1 MTHLSI
7 DIETYSSVSIYDS
20 GAYKYARSN
29 DFEIMLFAYSI
40 DFDEVTVIDL
50 AQGQVVPDSIVAAL
64 QDPDVIKHAYNA
76 AFEWF
81 CLNQAGYKTPID
93 QWRCTMFHAMY
104 LGYPAGLATTGRAL
118 GLPEDAQKDRQGKAL
133 IRYFCMPCKPTKAN
147 GGRTRNLPHHDP
159 AKWELFIEYNR
170 QDVVAE
176 SAIYDALKSF
186 AVPDREQRLWEL
198 DCLTNA
204 LGVRVDIQLVNGV
217 RGITRHH
224 MDALMAEAMRI
235 THLANPNSTAQLTA
249 WLREQ
254 GADVTDIQKDTVT
267 ALLESDKIN
276 DNVRR
281 MLEIRQELGKSS
293 VKKYDTM
300 VDVADDRERMSGLM
314 QVYGAGR
321 TGRYCLTGDH
331 EVLTDKGWKRL
342 DEWEGGVIA
351 CWHPNGEQASFQK
364 AKSLRFPYEGKMIHY
379 DSKRIDQISTP
390 DHKMCFRRGFGKPR
404 DVDTVENMMRFSR
417 PVIPFFGYIQSSPSK
432 AHINLRVLV
441 MVQADGHFTPEGD
454 VKFSFVKKRKI
465 DRCKYLLRQA
475 KIPYA
480 ENVYTVCEKP
490 RHQIKINFRDTPLW
504 LRMFK
509 NKTFGTWLFDESAD
523 VFFDELVHWDG
534 YQSAKNSIQYS
545 TINKQNADLVQAF
558 AHLTGRAAQ
567 LKVKRRDDK
576 HPNWSDAYVVDI
588 WLTPSNN
595 HEIKNKPV
603 EIDFQGTVYCAET
616 TSGFF
621 FVRRN
626 GKVWITGNSGR
637 LVQPQNMPR
646 NYLKTLDLAR
656 GWAID
661 GNAKM
666 LQLIYG
672 DVMDTLSQLSRTAFI
687 PSEGRKFVIADFSA
701 IEARV
706 IAWLAR
712 EQWVMDVF
720 ATHGKIY
727 EATASQMFGV
737 PLELI
742 TKGRPEYALRQK
754 GKVATLALGYQG
766 GTGSLISM
774 GALDMGLSEEELP
787 EIVSKWRAANPHI
800 VQLWYRVEREALAAM
815 RDGKV
820 HEVDRG
826 VTIAL
831 KSDLS
836 KGLNFLTIG
845 LPSGRSLYYVDP
857 FLKTGR
863 FDKVQVN
870 FMTQR
875 DGQWTSD
882 STYGGKLVENIVQAI
897 ARDCLT
903 ETLLRL
909 NSRYPN
915 SPVVM
920 HIHDEVVMDAEMNV
934 TVDEICD
941 LMAEPIPW
949 APGLMLKAAGFES
962 EWYMKD

>member
-40 DFDEVTVIDL
+40 DFGEVTVIDL
-50 AQGQVVPDSIVAAL
+50 AQGQVIPDSVVAAL

-104 LGYPAGLATTGRAL
+104 LGYPAGLAATGRAL
-118 GLPEDAQKDRQGKAL
+118 GLPEDVQKDRQGKAL
-133 IRYFCMPCKPTKAN
+133 IRYFCQPCKPTKAN

-176 SAIYDALKSF
+176 SAIYDTLKSF

-204 LGVRVDIQLVNGV
+204 LGVRVDMQLVNGV

-224 MDALMAEAMRI
+224 MDALMAEAMRL

-276 DNVRR
+276 DKVRR

-314 QVYGAGR
+314 QIYGASR
-321 TGRYCLTGDH
+321 TGRY
-331 EVLTDKGWKRL
+331 
-342 DEWEGGVIA
+342 A
-351 CWHPNGEQASFQK
+351 
-364 AKSLRFPYEGKMIHY
+364 
-379 DSKRIDQISTP
+379 
-390 DHKMCFRRGFGKPR
+390 
-404 DVDTVENMMRFSR
+404 
-417 PVIPFFGYIQSSPSK
+417 
-432 AHINLRVLV
+432 
-441 MVQADGHFTPEGD
+441 
-454 VKFSFVKKRKI
+454 
-465 DRCKYLLRQA
+465 
-475 KIPYA
+475 
-480 ENVYTVCEKP
+480 
-490 RHQIKINFRDTPLW
+490 
-504 LRMFK
+504 
-509 NKTFGTWLFDESAD
+509 
-523 VFFDELVHWDG
+523 
-534 YQSAKNSIQYS
+534 
-545 TINKQNADLVQAF
+545 
-558 AHLTGRAAQ
+558 
-567 LKVKRRDDK
+567 
-576 HPNWSDAYVVDI
+576 
-588 WLTPSNN
+588 
-595 HEIKNKPV
+595 
-603 EIDFQGTVYCAET
+603 
-616 TSGFF
+616 
-621 FVRRN
+621 
-626 GKVWITGNSGR
+626 GR
-637 LVQPQNMPR
+637 LVQPQNLSR

-661 GNAKM
+661 GNAKA

-742 TKGRPEYALRQK
+742 AKGRPEYALRQK

-787 EIVSKWRAANPHI
+787 EIVSKWRTANPHI

-815 RDGKV
+815 RGGKV

-857 FLKTGR
+857 FLKMGR

-870 FMTQR
+870 FMAQR
-875 DGQWTSD
+875 KDQWTSD
-882 STYGGKLVENIVQAI
+882 NTYGGKLVENIVQAI

-920 HIHDEVVMDAEMNV
+920 HIHDEVVMDAEMDV

>member
-40 DFDEVTVIDL
+40 DFGEVTVIDL
-50 AQGQVVPDSIVAAL
+50 AQCQVIPDSIIAAL
-64 QDPDVIKHAYNA
+64 QDPEVIKHAYNA
-76 AFEWF
+76 AFEWY
-81 CLNQAGYKTPID
+81 CLNRAGYKTPIE
-93 QWRCTMFHAMY
+93 QWRCTMFRALY
-104 LGYPAGLATTGRAL
+104 LGYPAGLAATGRAL
-118 GLPEDAQKDRQGKAL
+118 GLPEDVQKDRQGKAL
-133 IRYFCMPCKPTKAN
+133 IRYFCQPCKPTKAN

-176 SAIYDALKSF
+176 SAIYDTLKSF

-204 LGVRVDIQLVNGV
+204 LGVRVDMQLVNGV

-224 MDALMAEAMRI
+224 MDALMAEAMRL

-276 DNVRR
+276 DKVRR

-321 TGRYCLTGDH
+321 TGRY
-331 EVLTDKGWKRL
+331 
-342 DEWEGGVIA
+342 A
-351 CWHPNGEQASFQK
+351 
-364 AKSLRFPYEGKMIHY
+364 
-379 DSKRIDQISTP
+379 
-390 DHKMCFRRGFGKPR
+390 
-404 DVDTVENMMRFSR
+404 
-417 PVIPFFGYIQSSPSK
+417 
-432 AHINLRVLV
+432 
-441 MVQADGHFTPEGD
+441 
-454 VKFSFVKKRKI
+454 
-465 DRCKYLLRQA
+465 
-475 KIPYA
+475 
-480 ENVYTVCEKP
+480 
-490 RHQIKINFRDTPLW
+490 
-504 LRMFK
+504 
-509 NKTFGTWLFDESAD
+509 
-523 VFFDELVHWDG
+523 
-534 YQSAKNSIQYS
+534 
-545 TINKQNADLVQAF
+545 
-558 AHLTGRAAQ
+558 
-567 LKVKRRDDK
+567 
-576 HPNWSDAYVVDI
+576 
-588 WLTPSNN
+588 
-595 HEIKNKPV
+595 
-603 EIDFQGTVYCAET
+603 
-616 TSGFF
+616 
-621 FVRRN
+621 
-626 GKVWITGNSGR
+626 GR

-687 PSEGRKFVIADFSA
+687 PSEGRKFVIADFSS

-712 EQWVMDVF
+712 EQWAMDVF
-720 ATHGKIY
+720 ASTGRIY

-737 PLELI
+737 PAELI
-742 TKGRPEYALRQK
+742 VKGRPEYALRQK
-754 GKVATLALGYQG
+754 GKAATLALGYQG
-766 GTGSLISM
+766 GPPALIAQH
-774 GALDMGLSEEELP
+774 ALDMGLSEEELP

-857 FLKTGR
+857 FLKMGR

-875 DGQWTSD
+875 EGQWTSD

-920 HIHDEVVMDAEMNV
+920 HIHDEVVMDAEMDV

-949 APGLMLKAAGFES
+949 APGLLLKAAGFES
-962 EWYMKD
+962 QWYMKD

>member
-7 DIETYSSVSIYDS
+7 DIETYCSVSIHDS
-20 GAYKYARSN
+20 GAYKYARSK

-40 DFDEVTVIDL
+40 DFGEVTVIDL
-50 AQGQVVPDSIVAAL
+50 AQGQVIPDSVVAAL
-64 QDPDVIKHAYNA
+64 SDPDVIKHAYNA

-104 LGYPAGLATTGRAL
+104 LGYPAGLTATGRAL
-118 GLPEDAQKDRQGKAL
+118 GLPEDVQKDRQGKAL
-133 IRYFCMPCKPTKAN
+133 IRYFCQPCKPTKAN

-176 SAIYDALKSF
+176 SAIYDTLKSF

-204 LGVRVDIQLVNGV
+204 LGVRVDMQLVNGV

-224 MDALMAEAMRI
+224 MDALMAEAMRL

-276 DNVRR
+276 DKVRR

-321 TGRYCLTGDH
+321 TGRY
-331 EVLTDKGWKRL
+331 
-342 DEWEGGVIA
+342 A
-351 CWHPNGEQASFQK
+351 
-364 AKSLRFPYEGKMIHY
+364 
-379 DSKRIDQISTP
+379 
-390 DHKMCFRRGFGKPR
+390 
-404 DVDTVENMMRFSR
+404 
-417 PVIPFFGYIQSSPSK
+417 
-432 AHINLRVLV
+432 
-441 MVQADGHFTPEGD
+441 
-454 VKFSFVKKRKI
+454 
-465 DRCKYLLRQA
+465 
-475 KIPYA
+475 
-480 ENVYTVCEKP
+480 
-490 RHQIKINFRDTPLW
+490 
-504 LRMFK
+504 
-509 NKTFGTWLFDESAD
+509 
-523 VFFDELVHWDG
+523 
-534 YQSAKNSIQYS
+534 
-545 TINKQNADLVQAF
+545 
-558 AHLTGRAAQ
+558 
-567 LKVKRRDDK
+567 
-576 HPNWSDAYVVDI
+576 
-588 WLTPSNN
+588 
-595 HEIKNKPV
+595 
-603 EIDFQGTVYCAET
+603 
-616 TSGFF
+616 
-621 FVRRN
+621 
-626 GKVWITGNSGR
+626 GR

-687 PSEGRKFVIADFSA
+687 PSEGRKFVIADFSS

-712 EQWVMDVF
+712 EQWAMDVF
-720 ATHGKIY
+720 ASTGRIY

-737 PLELI
+737 PAELI
-742 TKGRPEYALRQK
+742 VKGRPEYALRQK
-754 GKVATLALGYQG
+754 GKAATLALGYQG
-766 GTGSLISM
+766 GPPALIAQH
-774 GALDMGLSEEELP
+774 ALDMGLSEEELP

-800 VQLWYRVEREALAAM
+800 VQLWYRVEREVLAAM
-815 RDGKV
+815 RDGKA

-857 FLKTGR
+857 FLKMGR

-875 DGQWTSD
+875 EGQWTSD

-920 HIHDEVVMDAEMNV
+920 HIHDEVVMDAEMDV

-949 APGLMLKAAGFES
+949 APGLLLKAAGFES

>member
-1 MTHLSI
+1 
-7 DIETYSSVSIYDS
+7 
-20 GAYKYARSN
+20 
-29 DFEIMLFAYSI
+29 MLFAYSI
-40 DFDEVTVIDL
+40 DFGEVTVIDL
-50 AQGQVVPDSIVAAL
+50 AQGQVIPDSVIAAL
-64 QDPDVIKHAYNA
+64 SDPDVIKHAYNA

-104 LGYPAGLATTGRAL
+104 LGYPAGLAATGRAL
-118 GLPEDAQKDRQGKAL
+118 GLPEDVQKDRQGKAL
-133 IRYFCMPCKPTKAN
+133 IRYFCQPCKPTKAN

-159 AKWELFIEYNR
+159 AKWKLFIEYNR

-176 SAIYDALKSF
+176 SAIYDTLKSF

-204 LGVRVDIQLVNGV
+204 LGVRVDMQLVNGV

-249 WLREQ
+249 WLRGQ
-254 GADVTDIQKDTVT
+254 GVDAQDVTKDTVS

-276 DNVRR
+276 DKVRR
-281 MLEIRQELGKSS
+281 MLEIRQELGKAS
-293 VKKYDTM
+293 VKKYDAM
-300 VDVADDRERMSGLM
+300 AACADDRERASGLI
-314 QVYGAGR
+314 QIYGANR
-321 TGRYCLTGDH
+321 TGRY
-331 EVLTDKGWKRL
+331 
-342 DEWEGGVIA
+342 A
-351 CWHPNGEQASFQK
+351 
-364 AKSLRFPYEGKMIHY
+364 
-379 DSKRIDQISTP
+379 
-390 DHKMCFRRGFGKPR
+390 
-404 DVDTVENMMRFSR
+404 
-417 PVIPFFGYIQSSPSK
+417 
-432 AHINLRVLV
+432 
-441 MVQADGHFTPEGD
+441 
-454 VKFSFVKKRKI
+454 
-465 DRCKYLLRQA
+465 
-475 KIPYA
+475 
-480 ENVYTVCEKP
+480 
-490 RHQIKINFRDTPLW
+490 
-504 LRMFK
+504 
-509 NKTFGTWLFDESAD
+509 
-523 VFFDELVHWDG
+523 
-534 YQSAKNSIQYS
+534 
-545 TINKQNADLVQAF
+545 
-558 AHLTGRAAQ
+558 
-567 LKVKRRDDK
+567 
-576 HPNWSDAYVVDI
+576 
-588 WLTPSNN
+588 
-595 HEIKNKPV
+595 
-603 EIDFQGTVYCAET
+603 
-616 TSGFF
+616 
-621 FVRRN
+621 
-626 GKVWITGNSGR
+626 GR
-637 LVQPQNMPR
+637 LIQVQNLAR

-656 GWAID
+656 GWARE
-661 GNAKM
+661 GNAAAIKM
-666 LQLIYG
+666 IYG
-672 DVMDTLSQLSRTAFI
+672 NVMDTLSQLTRTAFI
-687 PSEGRKFVIADFSA
+687 PSEGHKFVVADFSA

-857 FLKTGR
+857 FLKMGR

-882 STYGGKLVENIVQAI
+882 GTYGGKLVENIVQAI

-920 HIHDEVVMDAEMNV
+920 HIHDEVVMDAEMDV

>member
-20 GAYKYARSN
+20 GAYKYARSK

-40 DFDEVTVIDL
+40 DFGEVTVIDL
-50 AQGQVVPDSIVAAL
+50 AQGQVIPDSVVAAL
-64 QDPDVIKHAYNA
+64 SDPDVIKHAYNA

-104 LGYPAGLATTGRAL
+104 LGYPAGLAATGRAL
-118 GLPEDAQKDRQGKAL
+118 GLPEDVQKDRQGKAL
-133 IRYFCMPCKPTKAN
+133 IRYFCQPCKPTKAN

-159 AKWELFIEYNR
+159 DKWSLFIEYNR

-176 SAIYDALKSF
+176 SAIYETIKSF
-186 AVPDREQRLWEL
+186 PVPDREQRLWEL

-204 LGVRVDIQLVNGV
+204 LGVRVDMQLVNGV

-276 DNVRR
+276 DKVRR

-321 TGRYCLTGDH
+321 TGRY
-331 EVLTDKGWKRL
+331 
-342 DEWEGGVIA
+342 A
-351 CWHPNGEQASFQK
+351 
-364 AKSLRFPYEGKMIHY
+364 
-379 DSKRIDQISTP
+379 
-390 DHKMCFRRGFGKPR
+390 
-404 DVDTVENMMRFSR
+404 
-417 PVIPFFGYIQSSPSK
+417 
-432 AHINLRVLV
+432 
-441 MVQADGHFTPEGD
+441 
-454 VKFSFVKKRKI
+454 
-465 DRCKYLLRQA
+465 
-475 KIPYA
+475 
-480 ENVYTVCEKP
+480 
-490 RHQIKINFRDTPLW
+490 
-504 LRMFK
+504 
-509 NKTFGTWLFDESAD
+509 
-523 VFFDELVHWDG
+523 
-534 YQSAKNSIQYS
+534 
-545 TINKQNADLVQAF
+545 
-558 AHLTGRAAQ
+558 
-567 LKVKRRDDK
+567 
-576 HPNWSDAYVVDI
+576 
-588 WLTPSNN
+588 
-595 HEIKNKPV
+595 
-603 EIDFQGTVYCAET
+603 
-616 TSGFF
+616 
-621 FVRRN
+621 
-626 GKVWITGNSGR
+626 GR

-661 GNAKM
+661 GNAKA

-701 IEARV
+701 IETRV

-857 FLKTGR
+857 FLKMGR

-882 STYGGKLVENIVQAI
+882 GTYGGKLVENIVQAI

-920 HIHDEVVMDAEMNV
+920 HIHDEVVMDAEMDV

-949 APGLMLKAAGFES
+949 APGLLLKAAGFES

>member
-40 DFDEVTVIDL
+40 DFGEVTVIDL
-50 AQGQVVPDSIVAAL
+50 AQGQVIPDSVVAAL
-64 QDPDVIKHAYNA
+64 SDPDVIKHAYNA

-104 LGYPAGLATTGRAL
+104 LGYPAGLAATGRAL

-176 SAIYDALKSF
+176 SAIYDTLKSF

-204 LGVRVDIQLVNGV
+204 LGVRVDMQLVNGV

-276 DNVRR
+276 DKVRR

-300 VDVADDRERMSGLM
+300 VDVADDRDRMSGLM

-321 TGRYCLTGDH
+321 TGRY
-331 EVLTDKGWKRL
+331 
-342 DEWEGGVIA
+342 A
-351 CWHPNGEQASFQK
+351 
-364 AKSLRFPYEGKMIHY
+364 
-379 DSKRIDQISTP
+379 
-390 DHKMCFRRGFGKPR
+390 
-404 DVDTVENMMRFSR
+404 
-417 PVIPFFGYIQSSPSK
+417 
-432 AHINLRVLV
+432 
-441 MVQADGHFTPEGD
+441 
-454 VKFSFVKKRKI
+454 
-465 DRCKYLLRQA
+465 
-475 KIPYA
+475 
-480 ENVYTVCEKP
+480 
-490 RHQIKINFRDTPLW
+490 
-504 LRMFK
+504 
-509 NKTFGTWLFDESAD
+509 
-523 VFFDELVHWDG
+523 
-534 YQSAKNSIQYS
+534 
-545 TINKQNADLVQAF
+545 
-558 AHLTGRAAQ
+558 
-567 LKVKRRDDK
+567 
-576 HPNWSDAYVVDI
+576 
-588 WLTPSNN
+588 
-595 HEIKNKPV
+595 
-603 EIDFQGTVYCAET
+603 
-616 TSGFF
+616 
-621 FVRRN
+621 
-626 GKVWITGNSGR
+626 GR

-857 FLKTGR
+857 FLKMGR

-875 DGQWTSD
+875 EGQWTSD

-920 HIHDEVVMDAEMNV
+920 HIHDEVVMDAEMDV

-949 APGLMLKAAGFES
+949 APGLVLKAAGFES
-962 EWYMKD
+962 GWYMKD

>member
-7 DIETYSSVSIYDS
+7 DIETYCSVSIHDS
-20 GAYKYARSN
+20 GAYKYARSK

-40 DFDEVTVIDL
+40 DFGEVTVIDL
-50 AQGQVVPDSIVAAL
+50 AQGQVIPDSIVAAL
-64 QDPDVIKHAYNA
+64 SDPDVIKHAYNA

-104 LGYPAGLATTGRAL
+104 LGYPAGLAATGRAL

-133 IRYFCMPCKPTKAN
+133 IRYFCQPCKPTKAN

-176 SAIYDALKSF
+176 SAIYDTLKSF

-204 LGVRVDIQLVNGV
+204 LGVRVDMQLVNGV

-276 DNVRR
+276 DKVRR

-321 TGRYCLTGDH
+321 TGRY
-331 EVLTDKGWKRL
+331 
-342 DEWEGGVIA
+342 A
-351 CWHPNGEQASFQK
+351 
-364 AKSLRFPYEGKMIHY
+364 
-379 DSKRIDQISTP
+379 
-390 DHKMCFRRGFGKPR
+390 
-404 DVDTVENMMRFSR
+404 
-417 PVIPFFGYIQSSPSK
+417 
-432 AHINLRVLV
+432 
-441 MVQADGHFTPEGD
+441 
-454 VKFSFVKKRKI
+454 
-465 DRCKYLLRQA
+465 
-475 KIPYA
+475 
-480 ENVYTVCEKP
+480 
-490 RHQIKINFRDTPLW
+490 
-504 LRMFK
+504 
-509 NKTFGTWLFDESAD
+509 
-523 VFFDELVHWDG
+523 
-534 YQSAKNSIQYS
+534 
-545 TINKQNADLVQAF
+545 
-558 AHLTGRAAQ
+558 
-567 LKVKRRDDK
+567 
-576 HPNWSDAYVVDI
+576 
-588 WLTPSNN
+588 
-595 HEIKNKPV
+595 
-603 EIDFQGTVYCAET
+603 
-616 TSGFF
+616 
-621 FVRRN
+621 
-626 GKVWITGNSGR
+626 GR

-661 GNAKM
+661 GNAKA

-742 TKGRPEYALRQK
+742 AKGRPEYALRQK

-774 GALDMGLSEEELP
+774 GALDMGLPEEELP

-820 HEVDRG
+820 HEIDRG

-857 FLKTGR
+857 FLKMGR

-875 DGQWTSD
+875 EGQWTSD

-909 NSRYPN
+909 NNRYPD

-920 HIHDEVVMDAEMNV
+920 HIHDEVVMDAEMDV

-949 APGLMLKAAGFES
+949 APGLLLKAAGFES

>member
-20 GAYKYARSN
+20 GAYKYARSK

-40 DFDEVTVIDL
+40 DFGEVTVIDL
-50 AQGQVVPDSIVAAL
+50 AQGQVIPDSIIAAL
-64 QDPDVIKHAYNA
+64 SDPDVIKHAYNA

-104 LGYPAGLATTGRAL
+104 LGYPAGLAATGRAL
-118 GLPEDAQKDRQGKAL
+118 GLPEDVQKDRQGKAL
-133 IRYFCMPCKPTKAN
+133 IRYFCQPCKPTKAN
-147 GGRTRNLPHHDP
+147 GGRARNLPHHDP

-204 LGVRVDIQLVNGV
+204 LGVRVDMQLVNGV

-276 DNVRR
+276 DKVRR

-293 VKKYDTM
+293 VKKYDAM
-300 VDVADDRERMSGLM
+300 AACADDRERASGLI
-314 QVYGAGR
+314 QIYGANR
-321 TGRYCLTGDH
+321 TGRY
-331 EVLTDKGWKRL
+331 
-342 DEWEGGVIA
+342 A
-351 CWHPNGEQASFQK
+351 
-364 AKSLRFPYEGKMIHY
+364 
-379 DSKRIDQISTP
+379 
-390 DHKMCFRRGFGKPR
+390 
-404 DVDTVENMMRFSR
+404 
-417 PVIPFFGYIQSSPSK
+417 
-432 AHINLRVLV
+432 
-441 MVQADGHFTPEGD
+441 
-454 VKFSFVKKRKI
+454 
-465 DRCKYLLRQA
+465 
-475 KIPYA
+475 
-480 ENVYTVCEKP
+480 
-490 RHQIKINFRDTPLW
+490 
-504 LRMFK
+504 
-509 NKTFGTWLFDESAD
+509 
-523 VFFDELVHWDG
+523 
-534 YQSAKNSIQYS
+534 
-545 TINKQNADLVQAF
+545 
-558 AHLTGRAAQ
+558 
-567 LKVKRRDDK
+567 
-576 HPNWSDAYVVDI
+576 
-588 WLTPSNN
+588 
-595 HEIKNKPV
+595 
-603 EIDFQGTVYCAET
+603 
-616 TSGFF
+616 
-621 FVRRN
+621 
-626 GKVWITGNSGR
+626 GR
-637 LVQPQNMPR
+637 LIQVQNLAR

-656 GWAID
+656 GWARE
-661 GNAKM
+661 GNAAAIKM
-666 LQLIYG
+666 IYG

-742 TKGRPEYALRQK
+742 AKGRPEYALRQK

-857 FLKTGR
+857 FLKMGR

-875 DGQWTSD
+875 EGQWTSD

-909 NSRYPN
+909 NARYPN

-920 HIHDEVVMDAEMNV
+920 HIHDEVVMDAEMDV

-949 APGLMLKAAGFES
+949 APGLLLNAAGFES

>member
-40 DFDEVTVIDL
+40 DFGEVTVIDL
-50 AQGQVVPDSIVAAL
+50 AQGQVIPDSIVAAL
-64 QDPDVIKHAYNA
+64 QDPEVIKHAYNA
-76 AFEWF
+76 AFEWY

-104 LGYPAGLATTGRAL
+104 LGYPAGLAATGRAL
-118 GLPEDAQKDRQGKAL
+118 GLPEDVQKDRQGKAL
-133 IRYFCMPCKPTKAN
+133 IRYFCQPCKPTKAN

-176 SAIYDALKSF
+176 SAIYDTLKSF

-204 LGVRVDIQLVNGV
+204 LGVRVDMQLVNGV

-276 DNVRR
+276 DKVRR

-321 TGRYCLTGDH
+321 TGRY
-331 EVLTDKGWKRL
+331 
-342 DEWEGGVIA
+342 A
-351 CWHPNGEQASFQK
+351 
-364 AKSLRFPYEGKMIHY
+364 
-379 DSKRIDQISTP
+379 
-390 DHKMCFRRGFGKPR
+390 
-404 DVDTVENMMRFSR
+404 
-417 PVIPFFGYIQSSPSK
+417 
-432 AHINLRVLV
+432 
-441 MVQADGHFTPEGD
+441 
-454 VKFSFVKKRKI
+454 
-465 DRCKYLLRQA
+465 
-475 KIPYA
+475 
-480 ENVYTVCEKP
+480 
-490 RHQIKINFRDTPLW
+490 
-504 LRMFK
+504 
-509 NKTFGTWLFDESAD
+509 
-523 VFFDELVHWDG
+523 
-534 YQSAKNSIQYS
+534 
-545 TINKQNADLVQAF
+545 
-558 AHLTGRAAQ
+558 
-567 LKVKRRDDK
+567 
-576 HPNWSDAYVVDI
+576 
-588 WLTPSNN
+588 
-595 HEIKNKPV
+595 
-603 EIDFQGTVYCAET
+603 
-616 TSGFF
+616 
-621 FVRRN
+621 
-626 GKVWITGNSGR
+626 GR

-661 GNAKM
+661 GNAKA

-857 FLKTGR
+857 FLKMGR

-875 DGQWTSD
+875 EGQWTSD

-909 NSRYPN
+909 NSRYSN

-920 HIHDEVVMDAEMNV
+920 HIHDEVVMDAEMDV

>member
-20 GAYKYARSN
+20 GAYKYARSK

-40 DFDEVTVIDL
+40 DFGEVTVIDL
-50 AQGQVVPDSIVAAL
+50 AQGQVIPDSIIAAL
-64 QDPDVIKHAYNA
+64 SDPDVIKHAYNA

-104 LGYPAGLATTGRAL
+104 LGYPAGLAATGRAL
-118 GLPEDAQKDRQGKAL
+118 GLPEDVQKDRQGKAL
-133 IRYFCMPCKPTKAN
+133 IRYFCQPCKPTKAN
-147 GGRTRNLPHHDP
+147 GGRARNLPHHDP

-204 LGVRVDIQLVNGV
+204 LGVRVDMQLVNGV

-276 DNVRR
+276 DKVRR

-293 VKKYDTM
+293 VKKYDAM
-300 VDVADDRERMSGLM
+300 AACADDRERASGLI
-314 QVYGAGR
+314 QIYGANR
-321 TGRYCLTGDH
+321 TGRY
-331 EVLTDKGWKRL
+331 
-342 DEWEGGVIA
+342 A
-351 CWHPNGEQASFQK
+351 
-364 AKSLRFPYEGKMIHY
+364 
-379 DSKRIDQISTP
+379 
-390 DHKMCFRRGFGKPR
+390 
-404 DVDTVENMMRFSR
+404 
-417 PVIPFFGYIQSSPSK
+417 
-432 AHINLRVLV
+432 
-441 MVQADGHFTPEGD
+441 
-454 VKFSFVKKRKI
+454 
-465 DRCKYLLRQA
+465 
-475 KIPYA
+475 
-480 ENVYTVCEKP
+480 
-490 RHQIKINFRDTPLW
+490 
-504 LRMFK
+504 
-509 NKTFGTWLFDESAD
+509 
-523 VFFDELVHWDG
+523 
-534 YQSAKNSIQYS
+534 
-545 TINKQNADLVQAF
+545 
-558 AHLTGRAAQ
+558 
-567 LKVKRRDDK
+567 
-576 HPNWSDAYVVDI
+576 
-588 WLTPSNN
+588 
-595 HEIKNKPV
+595 
-603 EIDFQGTVYCAET
+603 
-616 TSGFF
+616 
-621 FVRRN
+621 
-626 GKVWITGNSGR
+626 GR
-637 LVQPQNMPR
+637 LIQVQNLAR

-656 GWAID
+656 GWARE
-661 GNAKM
+661 GNAAAIKM
-666 LQLIYG
+666 IYG
-672 DVMDTLSQLSRTAFI
+672 NVMDTLSQLSRTAFI

-857 FLKTGR
+857 FLKMGR

-875 DGQWTSD
+875 EGQWTSD

-920 HIHDEVVMDAEMNV
+920 HIHDEVVMDAEMDV

-949 APGLMLKAAGFES
+949 APGLVLKAAGFES

>member
-20 GAYKYARSN
+20 GAYKYARSK

-40 DFDEVTVIDL
+40 DFGEVTVIDL
-50 AQGQVVPDSIVAAL
+50 AQGQVIPDSVVAAL
-64 QDPDVIKHAYNA
+64 SDPDVIKHAYNA

-104 LGYPAGLATTGRAL
+104 LGYPAGLAATGRAL
-118 GLPEDAQKDRQGKAL
+118 GLPEDVQKDRQGKAL
-133 IRYFCMPCKPTKAN
+133 IRYFCQPCKPTKAN

-176 SAIYDALKSF
+176 SAIYDTLKSF

-204 LGVRVDIQLVNGV
+204 LGVRVDMQLVNGV

-224 MDALMAEAMRI
+224 MDALMAEAMRL

-276 DNVRR
+276 DKVRR

-321 TGRYCLTGDH
+321 TGRY
-331 EVLTDKGWKRL
+331 
-342 DEWEGGVIA
+342 A
-351 CWHPNGEQASFQK
+351 
-364 AKSLRFPYEGKMIHY
+364 
-379 DSKRIDQISTP
+379 
-390 DHKMCFRRGFGKPR
+390 
-404 DVDTVENMMRFSR
+404 
-417 PVIPFFGYIQSSPSK
+417 
-432 AHINLRVLV
+432 
-441 MVQADGHFTPEGD
+441 
-454 VKFSFVKKRKI
+454 
-465 DRCKYLLRQA
+465 
-475 KIPYA
+475 
-480 ENVYTVCEKP
+480 
-490 RHQIKINFRDTPLW
+490 
-504 LRMFK
+504 
-509 NKTFGTWLFDESAD
+509 
-523 VFFDELVHWDG
+523 
-534 YQSAKNSIQYS
+534 
-545 TINKQNADLVQAF
+545 
-558 AHLTGRAAQ
+558 
-567 LKVKRRDDK
+567 
-576 HPNWSDAYVVDI
+576 
-588 WLTPSNN
+588 
-595 HEIKNKPV
+595 
-603 EIDFQGTVYCAET
+603 
-616 TSGFF
+616 
-621 FVRRN
+621 
-626 GKVWITGNSGR
+626 GR

-687 PSEGRKFVIADFSA
+687 PSEGRKFVIADFSS

-712 EQWVMDVF
+712 EQWAMDVF
-720 ATHGKIY
+720 ASTGRIY

-737 PLELI
+737 PADLI
-742 TKGRPEYALRQK
+742 VKGRPEYALRQK
-754 GKVATLALGYQG
+754 GKAATLALGYQG
-766 GTGSLISM
+766 GPPALIAQH
-774 GALDMGLSEEELP
+774 ALDMGLSEEELP

-857 FLKTGR
+857 FLKMGR

-875 DGQWTSD
+875 EGQWTSD

-920 HIHDEVVMDAEMNV
+920 HIHDEVVMDAEMDV

-949 APGLMLKAAGFES
+949 APGLLLKAAGFES

>member
-40 DFDEVTVIDL
+40 DFGEVTVIDL
-50 AQGQVVPDSIVAAL
+50 AQGQVIPDSIVAAL
-64 QDPDVIKHAYNA
+64 QNPEVIKHAYNA
-76 AFEWF
+76 AFEWY

-104 LGYPAGLATTGRAL
+104 LGYPAGLAATGRAL
-118 GLPEDAQKDRQGKAL
+118 GLPEDVQKDRQGKAL
-133 IRYFCMPCKPTKAN
+133 IRYFCQPCKPTKAN

-159 AKWELFIEYNR
+159 AKWEIFIEYNR

-176 SAIYDALKSF
+176 SAIYDTLKSF

-204 LGVRVDIQLVNGV
+204 LGVRVDMQLVNGV

-249 WLREQ
+249 WLRGQ
-254 GADVTDIQKDTVT
+254 GVDAQDVTKDTVS

-276 DNVRR
+276 DKVRR
-281 MLEIRQELGKSS
+281 MLEIRQELGKAS
-293 VKKYDTM
+293 VKKYDAM
-300 VDVADDRERMSGLM
+300 AACADDRERASGLI
-314 QVYGAGR
+314 QIYGANR
-321 TGRYCLTGDH
+321 TGRY
-331 EVLTDKGWKRL
+331 
-342 DEWEGGVIA
+342 A
-351 CWHPNGEQASFQK
+351 
-364 AKSLRFPYEGKMIHY
+364 
-379 DSKRIDQISTP
+379 
-390 DHKMCFRRGFGKPR
+390 
-404 DVDTVENMMRFSR
+404 
-417 PVIPFFGYIQSSPSK
+417 
-432 AHINLRVLV
+432 
-441 MVQADGHFTPEGD
+441 
-454 VKFSFVKKRKI
+454 
-465 DRCKYLLRQA
+465 
-475 KIPYA
+475 
-480 ENVYTVCEKP
+480 
-490 RHQIKINFRDTPLW
+490 
-504 LRMFK
+504 
-509 NKTFGTWLFDESAD
+509 
-523 VFFDELVHWDG
+523 
-534 YQSAKNSIQYS
+534 
-545 TINKQNADLVQAF
+545 
-558 AHLTGRAAQ
+558 
-567 LKVKRRDDK
+567 
-576 HPNWSDAYVVDI
+576 
-588 WLTPSNN
+588 
-595 HEIKNKPV
+595 
-603 EIDFQGTVYCAET
+603 
-616 TSGFF
+616 
-621 FVRRN
+621 
-626 GKVWITGNSGR
+626 GR
-637 LVQPQNMPR
+637 LIQVQNLAR

-661 GNAKM
+661 GNAKA

-857 FLKTGR
+857 FLKMGR

-875 DGQWTSD
+875 EGQWTSD

-920 HIHDEVVMDAEMNV
+920 HIHDEVVMDAEMDV

-941 LMAEPIPW
+941 LMAEAIPW
-949 APGLMLKAAGFES
+949 APGLVLKAAGFES
-962 EWYMKD
+962 GWYMKD

>member
-7 DIETYSSVSIYDS
+7 DIETYCSVSIHDS
-20 GAYKYARSN
+20 GAYKYARSK

-40 DFDEVTVIDL
+40 DFGEVTVIDL
-50 AQGQVVPDSIVAAL
+50 AQGQVIPDSIVAAL

-104 LGYPAGLATTGRAL
+104 LGYPAGLAATGRAL
-118 GLPEDAQKDRQGKAL
+118 GLPEDVQKDRQGKAL
-133 IRYFCMPCKPTKAN
+133 IRYFCQPCKPTKAN

-176 SAIYDALKSF
+176 SAIYDTLKSF

-204 LGVRVDIQLVNGV
+204 LGVRVDMQLVNGV

-224 MDALMAEAMRI
+224 MDALMAEAMRL

-276 DNVRR
+276 DKVRR

-314 QVYGAGR
+314 QIYGASR
-321 TGRYCLTGDH
+321 TGRY
-331 EVLTDKGWKRL
+331 
-342 DEWEGGVIA
+342 A
-351 CWHPNGEQASFQK
+351 
-364 AKSLRFPYEGKMIHY
+364 
-379 DSKRIDQISTP
+379 
-390 DHKMCFRRGFGKPR
+390 
-404 DVDTVENMMRFSR
+404 
-417 PVIPFFGYIQSSPSK
+417 
-432 AHINLRVLV
+432 
-441 MVQADGHFTPEGD
+441 
-454 VKFSFVKKRKI
+454 
-465 DRCKYLLRQA
+465 
-475 KIPYA
+475 
-480 ENVYTVCEKP
+480 
-490 RHQIKINFRDTPLW
+490 
-504 LRMFK
+504 
-509 NKTFGTWLFDESAD
+509 
-523 VFFDELVHWDG
+523 
-534 YQSAKNSIQYS
+534 
-545 TINKQNADLVQAF
+545 
-558 AHLTGRAAQ
+558 
-567 LKVKRRDDK
+567 
-576 HPNWSDAYVVDI
+576 
-588 WLTPSNN
+588 
-595 HEIKNKPV
+595 
-603 EIDFQGTVYCAET
+603 
-616 TSGFF
+616 
-621 FVRRN
+621 
-626 GKVWITGNSGR
+626 GR
-637 LVQPQNMPR
+637 LVQPQNLSR

-661 GNAKM
+661 GNAKA

-742 TKGRPEYALRQK
+742 AKGRPEYALRQK

-787 EIVSKWRAANPHI
+787 EIVSKWRTANPHI

-815 RDGKV
+815 RGGKV

-857 FLKTGR
+857 FLKMGR

-870 FMTQR
+870 FMAQR
-875 DGQWTSD
+875 KDQWTSD
-882 STYGGKLVENIVQAI
+882 NTYGGKLVENIVQAI

-920 HIHDEVVMDAEMNV
+920 HIHDEVVMDAEMDV

>member
-40 DFDEVTVIDL
+40 DFGEVTVIDL
-50 AQGQVVPDSIVAAL
+50 AQGQVIPDSVVAAL

-104 LGYPAGLATTGRAL
+104 LGYPAGLAATGRAL
-118 GLPEDAQKDRQGKAL
+118 GLPEDVQKDRQGKAL
-133 IRYFCMPCKPTKAN
+133 IRYFCQPCKPTKAN
-147 GGRTRNLPHHDP
+147 GGRTRNPPHHDP
-159 AKWELFIEYNR
+159 AKWELFVEYNR

-176 SAIYDALKSF
+176 SAIYDTLKSF

-204 LGVRVDIQLVNGV
+204 LGVRVDMQLVNGV

-276 DNVRR
+276 DKVRR

-293 VKKYDTM
+293 VKKYDAM
-300 VDVADDRERMSGLM
+300 AACADDRERASGLI
-314 QVYGAGR
+314 QIYGANR
-321 TGRYCLTGDH
+321 TGRY
-331 EVLTDKGWKRL
+331 
-342 DEWEGGVIA
+342 A
-351 CWHPNGEQASFQK
+351 
-364 AKSLRFPYEGKMIHY
+364 
-379 DSKRIDQISTP
+379 
-390 DHKMCFRRGFGKPR
+390 
-404 DVDTVENMMRFSR
+404 
-417 PVIPFFGYIQSSPSK
+417 
-432 AHINLRVLV
+432 
-441 MVQADGHFTPEGD
+441 
-454 VKFSFVKKRKI
+454 
-465 DRCKYLLRQA
+465 
-475 KIPYA
+475 
-480 ENVYTVCEKP
+480 
-490 RHQIKINFRDTPLW
+490 
-504 LRMFK
+504 
-509 NKTFGTWLFDESAD
+509 
-523 VFFDELVHWDG
+523 
-534 YQSAKNSIQYS
+534 
-545 TINKQNADLVQAF
+545 
-558 AHLTGRAAQ
+558 
-567 LKVKRRDDK
+567 
-576 HPNWSDAYVVDI
+576 
-588 WLTPSNN
+588 
-595 HEIKNKPV
+595 
-603 EIDFQGTVYCAET
+603 
-616 TSGFF
+616 
-621 FVRRN
+621 
-626 GKVWITGNSGR
+626 GR
-637 LVQPQNMPR
+637 LIQVQNLAR

-656 GWAID
+656 GWARG
-661 GNAKM
+661 GNAAAIKM
-666 LQLIYG
+666 IYG
-672 DVMDTLSQLSRTAFI
+672 NVMDTLSQLTRTAFI
-687 PSEGRKFVIADFSA
+687 PSEGHKFVVADFSA

-742 TKGRPEYALRQK
+742 AKGRPEYALRQK

-787 EIVSKWRAANPHI
+787 EIVSKWRTANPHI

-857 FLKTGR
+857 FLKMGR

-882 STYGGKLVENIVQAI
+882 GTYGGKLVENIVQAI

-920 HIHDEVVMDAEMNV
+920 HIHDEVVMDAEMDV

>member
-7 DIETYSSVSIYDS
+7 DIETYSSVSIHDS
-20 GAYKYARSN
+20 GAYKYARSK

-40 DFDEVTVIDL
+40 DFGEVTVIDL
-50 AQGQVVPDSIVAAL
+50 AQGQVIPDSIIAAL
-64 QDPDVIKHAYNA
+64 SDPDVIKHAYNA

-104 LGYPAGLATTGRAL
+104 LGYPAGLAATGRAL

-133 IRYFCMPCKPTKAN
+133 IRYFCQPCKPTKAN
-147 GGRTRNLPHHDP
+147 GGRARNLPHHDP

-176 SAIYDALKSF
+176 SAIYDTLKSF
-186 AVPDREQRLWEL
+186 TVPDREQRLWEL

-204 LGVRVDIQLVNGV
+204 LGVRVDMQLVNGV

-267 ALLESDKIN
+267 TLLESDKIN
-276 DNVRR
+276 DKVRR
-281 MLEIRQELGKSS
+281 MLEIRQELGKAS
-293 VKKYDTM
+293 VKKYDAM
-300 VDVADDRERMSGLM
+300 AACADDRERASGLI
-314 QVYGAGR
+314 QIYGANR
-321 TGRYCLTGDH
+321 TGRY
-331 EVLTDKGWKRL
+331 
-342 DEWEGGVIA
+342 A
-351 CWHPNGEQASFQK
+351 
-364 AKSLRFPYEGKMIHY
+364 
-379 DSKRIDQISTP
+379 
-390 DHKMCFRRGFGKPR
+390 
-404 DVDTVENMMRFSR
+404 
-417 PVIPFFGYIQSSPSK
+417 
-432 AHINLRVLV
+432 
-441 MVQADGHFTPEGD
+441 
-454 VKFSFVKKRKI
+454 
-465 DRCKYLLRQA
+465 
-475 KIPYA
+475 
-480 ENVYTVCEKP
+480 
-490 RHQIKINFRDTPLW
+490 
-504 LRMFK
+504 
-509 NKTFGTWLFDESAD
+509 
-523 VFFDELVHWDG
+523 
-534 YQSAKNSIQYS
+534 
-545 TINKQNADLVQAF
+545 
-558 AHLTGRAAQ
+558 
-567 LKVKRRDDK
+567 
-576 HPNWSDAYVVDI
+576 
-588 WLTPSNN
+588 
-595 HEIKNKPV
+595 
-603 EIDFQGTVYCAET
+603 
-616 TSGFF
+616 
-621 FVRRN
+621 
-626 GKVWITGNSGR
+626 GR
-637 LVQPQNMPR
+637 LIQVQNLAR

-656 GWAID
+656 GWARE
-661 GNAKM
+661 GNAAAIKM
-666 LQLIYG
+666 IYG
-672 DVMDTLSQLSRTAFI
+672 NVMDTLSQLTRTAFI
-687 PSEGRKFVIADFSA
+687 PSEGHKFVVADFSA

-774 GALDMGLSEEELP
+774 GALDMGLPEDELP
-787 EIVSKWRAANPHI
+787 DIVKRWRAANPNI
-800 VQLWYRVEREALAAM
+800 VKLWYRVEREAIAAM

-820 HEVDRG
+820 HEIDRG

-831 KSDLS
+831 RSDLS
-836 KGLNFLTIG
+836 KGLSFLTIG

-857 FLKTGR
+857 YLKMGK
-863 FDKVQVN
+863 FDKVQIN
-870 FMTQR
+870 FMALN
-875 DGQWTSD
+875 GHAWTSD

-920 HIHDEVVMDAEMNV
+920 HIHDEVVMDAEMDV

-949 APGLMLKAAGFES
+949 APGLTLKAAGFES

>member
-7 DIETYSSVSIYDS
+7 DIETYSSISIYDS

-29 DFEIMLFAYSI
+29 DFEILLFAYSI
-40 DFDEVTVIDL
+40 DFGKVTVIDL
-50 AQGQVVPDSIVAAL
+50 AQGQVIPDSIVAAL
-64 QDPDVIKHAYNA
+64 SDPDVIKHAYNA

-104 LGYPAGLATTGRAL
+104 LGYPAGLAATGRAL
-118 GLPEDAQKDRQGKAL
+118 GLPEDVQKDRQGKAL
-133 IRYFCMPCKPTKAN
+133 IRYFCQPCKPTKAN

-176 SAIYDALKSF
+176 SAIYETLKSF

-204 LGVRVDIQLVNGV
+204 LGVRVDMQLVNGV
-217 RGITRHH
+217 RGITRRH
-224 MDALMAEAMRI
+224 MDALMAEAMRL

-254 GADVTDIQKDTVT
+254 GTDVTDIQKDTVS
-267 ALLESDKIN
+267 ALLESGKIN
-276 DNVRR
+276 DKVRR

-300 VDVADDRERMSGLM
+300 VDVADNRERMSGLM

-321 TGRYCLTGDH
+321 TGRY
-331 EVLTDKGWKRL
+331 
-342 DEWEGGVIA
+342 A
-351 CWHPNGEQASFQK
+351 
-364 AKSLRFPYEGKMIHY
+364 
-379 DSKRIDQISTP
+379 
-390 DHKMCFRRGFGKPR
+390 
-404 DVDTVENMMRFSR
+404 
-417 PVIPFFGYIQSSPSK
+417 
-432 AHINLRVLV
+432 
-441 MVQADGHFTPEGD
+441 
-454 VKFSFVKKRKI
+454 
-465 DRCKYLLRQA
+465 
-475 KIPYA
+475 
-480 ENVYTVCEKP
+480 
-490 RHQIKINFRDTPLW
+490 
-504 LRMFK
+504 
-509 NKTFGTWLFDESAD
+509 
-523 VFFDELVHWDG
+523 
-534 YQSAKNSIQYS
+534 
-545 TINKQNADLVQAF
+545 
-558 AHLTGRAAQ
+558 
-567 LKVKRRDDK
+567 
-576 HPNWSDAYVVDI
+576 
-588 WLTPSNN
+588 
-595 HEIKNKPV
+595 
-603 EIDFQGTVYCAET
+603 
-616 TSGFF
+616 
-621 FVRRN
+621 
-626 GKVWITGNSGR
+626 GR

-646 NYLKTLDLAR
+646 NYIKTLDLAR

-687 PSEGRKFVIADFSA
+687 PTEGRKFVIADFSA

-727 EATASQMFGV
+727 EATASQMFNV

-742 TKGRPEYALRQK
+742 TKGRPEYALRHK

-774 GALDMGLSEEELP
+774 GALDMGLSEDELP
-787 EIVSKWRAANPHI
+787 EIVQRWRAANPHI

-857 FLKTGR
+857 FLKAGK
-863 FDKVQVN
+863 FDKVQIN
-870 FMTQR
+870 FMAQR
-875 DGQWTSD
+875 KDQWTSD
-882 STYGGKLVENIVQAI
+882 NTYGGKLVENIVQAI

-909 NSRYPN
+909 NARYPN

-920 HIHDEVVMDAEMNV
+920 HIHDEVVMDAEMDV

-941 LMAEPIPW
+941 LMAELIPW

>member
-7 DIETYSSVSIYDS
+7 DIETYCSVSIHDS
-20 GAYKYARSN
+20 GAYKYARSK

-40 DFDEVTVIDL
+40 DFGEVTVIDL
-50 AQGQVVPDSIVAAL
+50 AQGQVIPDSVVAAL
-64 QDPDVIKHAYNA
+64 SDPDVIKHAYNA
-76 AFEWF
+76 AFEWY
-81 CLNQAGYKTPID
+81 CLNRAGYKTPIE
-93 QWRCTMFHAMY
+93 QWRCTMFRALY
-104 LGYPAGLATTGRAL
+104 LGYPAGLAATGRAL
-118 GLPEDAQKDRQGKAL
+118 GLPEDVQKDRQGKAL
-133 IRYFCMPCKPTKAN
+133 IRYFCQPCKPTKAN

-176 SAIYDALKSF
+176 SAIYDTLKSF

-204 LGVRVDIQLVNGV
+204 LGVRVDMQLVNGV

-224 MDALMAEAMRI
+224 MDALMAEAMRL

-276 DNVRR
+276 DKVRR
-281 MLEIRQELGKSS
+281 MLEIRQELGKAS
-293 VKKYDTM
+293 VKKYDAM
-300 VDVADDRERMSGLM
+300 ADVADDRERMSGLM

-321 TGRYCLTGDH
+321 TGRY
-331 EVLTDKGWKRL
+331 
-342 DEWEGGVIA
+342 A
-351 CWHPNGEQASFQK
+351 
-364 AKSLRFPYEGKMIHY
+364 
-379 DSKRIDQISTP
+379 
-390 DHKMCFRRGFGKPR
+390 
-404 DVDTVENMMRFSR
+404 
-417 PVIPFFGYIQSSPSK
+417 
-432 AHINLRVLV
+432 
-441 MVQADGHFTPEGD
+441 
-454 VKFSFVKKRKI
+454 
-465 DRCKYLLRQA
+465 
-475 KIPYA
+475 
-480 ENVYTVCEKP
+480 
-490 RHQIKINFRDTPLW
+490 
-504 LRMFK
+504 
-509 NKTFGTWLFDESAD
+509 
-523 VFFDELVHWDG
+523 
-534 YQSAKNSIQYS
+534 
-545 TINKQNADLVQAF
+545 
-558 AHLTGRAAQ
+558 
-567 LKVKRRDDK
+567 
-576 HPNWSDAYVVDI
+576 
-588 WLTPSNN
+588 
-595 HEIKNKPV
+595 
-603 EIDFQGTVYCAET
+603 
-616 TSGFF
+616 
-621 FVRRN
+621 
-626 GKVWITGNSGR
+626 GR
-637 LVQPQNMPR
+637 LVQPQNLPR

-687 PSEGRKFVIADFSA
+687 PSEGRKFVIADFSS

-712 EQWVMDVF
+712 EQWAMDVF
-720 ATHGKIY
+720 ASTGRIY

-737 PLELI
+737 PAELI
-742 TKGRPEYALRQK
+742 VKGRPEYALRQK
-754 GKVATLALGYQG
+754 GKAATLALGYQG
-766 GTGSLISM
+766 GPPALIAQH
-774 GALDMGLSEEELP
+774 ALDMGLSEEELP

-815 RDGKV
+815 RDGKA

-857 FLKTGR
+857 FLKMGR

-875 DGQWTSD
+875 EGQWTSD

-920 HIHDEVVMDAEMNV
+920 HIHDEVVMDAEMDV

-949 APGLMLKAAGFES
+949 APGLLLKAAGFES

>member
-20 GAYKYARSN
+20 GAYKYARSK

-40 DFDEVTVIDL
+40 DFGEVTVIDL
-50 AQGQVVPDSIVAAL
+50 AQGQVIPDSIIAAL
-64 QDPDVIKHAYNA
+64 QDPDVVKHAYNA

-104 LGYPAGLATTGRAL
+104 LGYPAGLAATGRAL
-118 GLPEDAQKDRQGKAL
+118 GLPEDVQKDRQGKAL
-133 IRYFCMPCKPTKAN
+133 IRYFCQSCKPTKAN

-176 SAIYDALKSF
+176 SAIYDTLKSF

-198 DCLTNA
+198 DCLTNV
-204 LGVRVDIQLVNGV
+204 LGVRVDMQLVNGV

-254 GADVTDIQKDTVT
+254 GVDVQDVTKDTVT
-267 ALLESDKIN
+267 TLLESGKIN
-276 DNVRR
+276 DKVRR

-300 VDVADDRERMSGLM
+300 AIVADDRERMSGLM

-321 TGRYCLTGDH
+321 TGRY
-331 EVLTDKGWKRL
+331 
-342 DEWEGGVIA
+342 A
-351 CWHPNGEQASFQK
+351 
-364 AKSLRFPYEGKMIHY
+364 
-379 DSKRIDQISTP
+379 
-390 DHKMCFRRGFGKPR
+390 
-404 DVDTVENMMRFSR
+404 
-417 PVIPFFGYIQSSPSK
+417 
-432 AHINLRVLV
+432 
-441 MVQADGHFTPEGD
+441 
-454 VKFSFVKKRKI
+454 
-465 DRCKYLLRQA
+465 
-475 KIPYA
+475 
-480 ENVYTVCEKP
+480 
-490 RHQIKINFRDTPLW
+490 
-504 LRMFK
+504 
-509 NKTFGTWLFDESAD
+509 
-523 VFFDELVHWDG
+523 
-534 YQSAKNSIQYS
+534 
-545 TINKQNADLVQAF
+545 
-558 AHLTGRAAQ
+558 
-567 LKVKRRDDK
+567 
-576 HPNWSDAYVVDI
+576 
-588 WLTPSNN
+588 
-595 HEIKNKPV
+595 
-603 EIDFQGTVYCAET
+603 
-616 TSGFF
+616 
-621 FVRRN
+621 
-626 GKVWITGNSGR
+626 GR

-646 NYLKTLDLAR
+646 NYIKTLDLAR

-661 GNAKM
+661 GNAKA

-831 KSDLS
+831 KSDLG

-857 FLKTGR
+857 FLKMGK
-863 FDKVQVN
+863 FDKVQIN
-870 FMTQR
+870 FMAQR
-875 DGQWTSD
+875 KDQWTSD
-882 STYGGKLVENIVQAI
+882 NTYGGKLVENIVQAI

-920 HIHDEVVMDAEMNV
+920 HIHDEVVMDAEMDV

-949 APGLMLKAAGFES
+949 APGLLLKAAGFES

>member
-1 MTHLSI
+1 MNHLSI
-7 DIETYSSVSIYDS
+7 DIETYSSINISDS
-20 GAYKYARSN
+20 GAYKYARSK

-40 DFDEVTVIDL
+40 DFGEVTVIDL
-50 AQGQVVPDSIVAAL
+50 AQGQVIPDSIIAAL
-64 QDPDVIKHAYNA
+64 SDPDVIKHAYNA

-104 LGYPAGLATTGRAL
+104 LGYPAGLAATGRAL
-118 GLPEDAQKDRQGKAL
+118 GLPEDVQKDRQGKAL
-133 IRYFCMPCKPTKAN
+133 IRYFCQPCKPTKAN

-176 SAIYDALKSF
+176 SAIYDTLKSF

-204 LGVRVDIQLVNGV
+204 LGVRVDMQLVNGV

-224 MDALMAEAMRI
+224 MDALMAEAMRL

-276 DNVRR
+276 DKVRR

-321 TGRYCLTGDH
+321 TGRY
-331 EVLTDKGWKRL
+331 
-342 DEWEGGVIA
+342 A
-351 CWHPNGEQASFQK
+351 
-364 AKSLRFPYEGKMIHY
+364 
-379 DSKRIDQISTP
+379 
-390 DHKMCFRRGFGKPR
+390 
-404 DVDTVENMMRFSR
+404 
-417 PVIPFFGYIQSSPSK
+417 
-432 AHINLRVLV
+432 
-441 MVQADGHFTPEGD
+441 
-454 VKFSFVKKRKI
+454 
-465 DRCKYLLRQA
+465 
-475 KIPYA
+475 
-480 ENVYTVCEKP
+480 
-490 RHQIKINFRDTPLW
+490 
-504 LRMFK
+504 
-509 NKTFGTWLFDESAD
+509 
-523 VFFDELVHWDG
+523 
-534 YQSAKNSIQYS
+534 
-545 TINKQNADLVQAF
+545 
-558 AHLTGRAAQ
+558 
-567 LKVKRRDDK
+567 
-576 HPNWSDAYVVDI
+576 
-588 WLTPSNN
+588 
-595 HEIKNKPV
+595 
-603 EIDFQGTVYCAET
+603 
-616 TSGFF
+616 
-621 FVRRN
+621 
-626 GKVWITGNSGR
+626 GR

-656 GWAID
+656 GWAKD

-687 PSEGRKFVIADFSA
+687 PSEGRKFVIADFSS

-857 FLKTGR
+857 FLKMGK
-863 FDKVQVN
+863 FDKVQIN
-870 FMTQR
+870 FMAQR
-875 DGQWTSD
+875 KDQWTSD
-882 STYGGKLVENIVQAI
+882 NTYGGKLVENIVQAI

-909 NSRYPN
+909 NARYPN

-920 HIHDEVVMDAEMNV
+920 HIHDEVVMDAEMDV

-949 APGLMLKAAGFES
+949 APGLLLKAAGFES

>member
-40 DFDEVTVIDL
+40 DFGEVTVIDL
-50 AQGQVVPDSIVAAL
+50 AQGQVIPDSIVAAL
-64 QDPDVIKHAYNA
+64 QDPEVIKHAYNA

-104 LGYPAGLATTGRAL
+104 LGYPAGLAATGRAL
-118 GLPEDAQKDRQGKAL
+118 GLPEDVQKDRQGKAL
-133 IRYFCMPCKPTKAN
+133 IRYFCQPCKPTKAN

-176 SAIYDALKSF
+176 SAIYDTLKSF

-204 LGVRVDIQLVNGV
+204 LGVRVDMQLVNGV

-276 DNVRR
+276 DKVRR

-321 TGRYCLTGDH
+321 TGRY
-331 EVLTDKGWKRL
+331 
-342 DEWEGGVIA
+342 A
-351 CWHPNGEQASFQK
+351 
-364 AKSLRFPYEGKMIHY
+364 
-379 DSKRIDQISTP
+379 
-390 DHKMCFRRGFGKPR
+390 
-404 DVDTVENMMRFSR
+404 
-417 PVIPFFGYIQSSPSK
+417 
-432 AHINLRVLV
+432 
-441 MVQADGHFTPEGD
+441 
-454 VKFSFVKKRKI
+454 
-465 DRCKYLLRQA
+465 
-475 KIPYA
+475 
-480 ENVYTVCEKP
+480 
-490 RHQIKINFRDTPLW
+490 
-504 LRMFK
+504 
-509 NKTFGTWLFDESAD
+509 
-523 VFFDELVHWDG
+523 
-534 YQSAKNSIQYS
+534 
-545 TINKQNADLVQAF
+545 
-558 AHLTGRAAQ
+558 
-567 LKVKRRDDK
+567 
-576 HPNWSDAYVVDI
+576 
-588 WLTPSNN
+588 
-595 HEIKNKPV
+595 
-603 EIDFQGTVYCAET
+603 
-616 TSGFF
+616 
-621 FVRRN
+621 
-626 GKVWITGNSGR
+626 GR

-661 GNAKM
+661 GNAKA

-754 GKVATLALGYQG
+754 GKVATLALGYHG
-766 GTGSLISM
+766 GPPALIAM

-787 EIVSKWRAANPHI
+787 EIVQRWRAANPHI

-857 FLKTGR
+857 FLKMGR
-863 FDKVQVN
+863 FDKVQIN
-870 FMTQR
+870 FMAQR
-875 DGQWTSD
+875 KDQWTSD
-882 STYGGKLVENIVQAI
+882 NTYGGKLVENIVQAI

-920 HIHDEVVMDAEMNV
+920 HIHDEVVMDAEMDV

-949 APGLMLKAAGFES
+949 APGLLLKAAGFES

>member
-20 GAYKYARSN
+20 GAYKYARSS

-40 DFDEVTVIDL
+40 DFGEVTVIDL
-50 AQGQVVPDSIVAAL
+50 AQGQVIPDSVVAAL
-64 QDPDVIKHAYNA
+64 SDPDVIKHAYNA
-76 AFEWF
+76 AFEWY
-81 CLNQAGYKTPID
+81 CLNQAGYITPIE
-93 QWRCTMFHAMY
+93 QWRCTMFHTMY
-104 LGYPAGLATTGRAL
+104 LGYPAGLAATGRAL
-118 GLPEDAQKDRQGKAL
+118 GLPEDVQKDRQGKAL
-133 IRYFCMPCKPTKAN
+133 IRYFCQPCKPTKAN

-176 SAIYDALKSF
+176 SAIYDTLKNF

-204 LGVRVDIQLVNGV
+204 LGVRVDMQLVNGV

-276 DNVRR
+276 DKVRR

-321 TGRYCLTGDH
+321 TGRY
-331 EVLTDKGWKRL
+331 
-342 DEWEGGVIA
+342 A
-351 CWHPNGEQASFQK
+351 
-364 AKSLRFPYEGKMIHY
+364 
-379 DSKRIDQISTP
+379 
-390 DHKMCFRRGFGKPR
+390 
-404 DVDTVENMMRFSR
+404 
-417 PVIPFFGYIQSSPSK
+417 
-432 AHINLRVLV
+432 
-441 MVQADGHFTPEGD
+441 
-454 VKFSFVKKRKI
+454 
-465 DRCKYLLRQA
+465 
-475 KIPYA
+475 
-480 ENVYTVCEKP
+480 
-490 RHQIKINFRDTPLW
+490 
-504 LRMFK
+504 
-509 NKTFGTWLFDESAD
+509 
-523 VFFDELVHWDG
+523 
-534 YQSAKNSIQYS
+534 
-545 TINKQNADLVQAF
+545 
-558 AHLTGRAAQ
+558 
-567 LKVKRRDDK
+567 
-576 HPNWSDAYVVDI
+576 
-588 WLTPSNN
+588 
-595 HEIKNKPV
+595 
-603 EIDFQGTVYCAET
+603 
-616 TSGFF
+616 
-621 FVRRN
+621 
-626 GKVWITGNSGR
+626 GR

-661 GNAKM
+661 GNAKA

-857 FLKTGR
+857 FLKMGR
-863 FDKVQVN
+863 FDKVQIN
-870 FMTQR
+870 FMAQR
-875 DGQWTSD
+875 KDQWTSD

-920 HIHDEVVMDAEMNV
+920 HIHDEVVMDAEMDV

>member
-1 MTHLSI
+1 
-7 DIETYSSVSIYDS
+7 
-20 GAYKYARSN
+20 
-29 DFEIMLFAYSI
+29 MLFAYSI
-40 DFDEVTVIDL
+40 DFGEVTVIDL
-50 AQGQVVPDSIVAAL
+50 AQGQVIPDSVVAAL
-64 QDPDVIKHAYNA
+64 SDPDVIKHAYNA

-104 LGYPAGLATTGRAL
+104 LGYPAGLTATGRAL
-118 GLPEDAQKDRQGKAL
+118 GLPEDVQKDRQGKAL
-133 IRYFCMPCKPTKAN
+133 IRYFCQPCKPTKAN

-159 AKWELFIEYNR
+159 AKWKLFIEYNR

-176 SAIYDALKSF
+176 SAIYDTLKSF

-204 LGVRVDIQLVNGV
+204 IGVRVDMQLVNGV

-224 MDALMAEAMRI
+224 MDALMAEAMRL

-276 DNVRR
+276 DKVRR

-321 TGRYCLTGDH
+321 TGRY
-331 EVLTDKGWKRL
+331 
-342 DEWEGGVIA
+342 A
-351 CWHPNGEQASFQK
+351 
-364 AKSLRFPYEGKMIHY
+364 
-379 DSKRIDQISTP
+379 
-390 DHKMCFRRGFGKPR
+390 
-404 DVDTVENMMRFSR
+404 
-417 PVIPFFGYIQSSPSK
+417 
-432 AHINLRVLV
+432 
-441 MVQADGHFTPEGD
+441 
-454 VKFSFVKKRKI
+454 
-465 DRCKYLLRQA
+465 
-475 KIPYA
+475 
-480 ENVYTVCEKP
+480 
-490 RHQIKINFRDTPLW
+490 
-504 LRMFK
+504 
-509 NKTFGTWLFDESAD
+509 
-523 VFFDELVHWDG
+523 
-534 YQSAKNSIQYS
+534 
-545 TINKQNADLVQAF
+545 
-558 AHLTGRAAQ
+558 
-567 LKVKRRDDK
+567 
-576 HPNWSDAYVVDI
+576 
-588 WLTPSNN
+588 
-595 HEIKNKPV
+595 
-603 EIDFQGTVYCAET
+603 
-616 TSGFF
+616 
-621 FVRRN
+621 
-626 GKVWITGNSGR
+626 GR

-687 PSEGRKFVIADFSA
+687 PSEGRKFVIADFSS

-712 EQWVMDVF
+712 EQWAMDVF
-720 ATHGKIY
+720 ASTGRIY

-737 PLELI
+737 PAELI
-742 TKGRPEYALRQK
+742 VKGRPEYALRQK
-754 GKVATLALGYQG
+754 GKAATLALGYQG
-766 GTGSLISM
+766 GPPALIAQH
-774 GALDMGLSEEELP
+774 ALDMGLSEEELP

-800 VQLWYRVEREALAAM
+800 VQLWCRVEREALAAM

-857 FLKTGR
+857 FLKMGK
-863 FDKVQVN
+863 FDKVQIN
-870 FMTQR
+870 FMAQR
-875 DGQWTSD
+875 KDLWTSD

-909 NSRYPN
+909 NNRYPN

-920 HIHDEVVMDAEMNV
+920 HIHDEVVMDAEPDV

-949 APGLMLKAAGFES
+949 APGLVLKAAGFES
-962 EWYMKD
+962 QWYMKD

>member
-7 DIETYSSVSIYDS
+7 DIETYCSVSIHDS
-20 GAYKYARSN
+20 GAYKYARSK

-40 DFDEVTVIDL
+40 DFGEVTVIDL
-50 AQGQVVPDSIVAAL
+50 AQGQVIPDSVVAAL
-64 QDPDVIKHAYNA
+64 SDPDVIKHAYNA

-104 LGYPAGLATTGRAL
+104 LGYPAGLAATGRAL
-118 GLPEDAQKDRQGKAL
+118 GLPEDVQKDRQGKAL
-133 IRYFCMPCKPTKAN
+133 IRYFCQPCKPTKAN

-176 SAIYDALKSF
+176 SAIYDTLKSF

-204 LGVRVDIQLVNGV
+204 LGVRVDMQLVNGV

-224 MDALMAEAMRI
+224 MDALMAEAMRL
-235 THLANPNSTAQLTA
+235 THLANPNSAAQLTA

-254 GADVTDIQKDTVT
+254 GVDAQDVTKDTVT
-267 ALLESDKIN
+267 ALLESNKIN
-276 DNVRR
+276 DKVRR

-321 TGRYCLTGDH
+321 TGRY
-331 EVLTDKGWKRL
+331 
-342 DEWEGGVIA
+342 A
-351 CWHPNGEQASFQK
+351 
-364 AKSLRFPYEGKMIHY
+364 
-379 DSKRIDQISTP
+379 
-390 DHKMCFRRGFGKPR
+390 
-404 DVDTVENMMRFSR
+404 
-417 PVIPFFGYIQSSPSK
+417 
-432 AHINLRVLV
+432 
-441 MVQADGHFTPEGD
+441 
-454 VKFSFVKKRKI
+454 
-465 DRCKYLLRQA
+465 
-475 KIPYA
+475 
-480 ENVYTVCEKP
+480 
-490 RHQIKINFRDTPLW
+490 
-504 LRMFK
+504 
-509 NKTFGTWLFDESAD
+509 
-523 VFFDELVHWDG
+523 
-534 YQSAKNSIQYS
+534 
-545 TINKQNADLVQAF
+545 
-558 AHLTGRAAQ
+558 
-567 LKVKRRDDK
+567 
-576 HPNWSDAYVVDI
+576 
-588 WLTPSNN
+588 
-595 HEIKNKPV
+595 
-603 EIDFQGTVYCAET
+603 
-616 TSGFF
+616 
-621 FVRRN
+621 
-626 GKVWITGNSGR
+626 GR

-661 GNAKM
+661 GNAKA

-720 ATHGKIY
+720 ASTGRIY

-737 PLELI
+737 PAELI
-742 TKGRPEYALRQK
+742 VKGRPEYALRQK
-754 GKVATLALGYQG
+754 GKAATLALGYQG
-766 GTGSLISM
+766 GPPALIAQH
-774 GALDMGLSEEELP
+774 ALDMGLSEEELP

-857 FLKTGR
+857 FLKMGK
-863 FDKVQVN
+863 FDKVQIN
-870 FMTQR
+870 FMAQR
-875 DGQWTSD
+875 KDLWTSD

-920 HIHDEVVMDAEMNV
+920 HIHDEVVMDAEMDV

-949 APGLMLKAAGFES
+949 APGLLLKAAGFES

>member
-20 GAYKYARSN
+20 GAYKYARSK

-40 DFDEVTVIDL
+40 DFGEVTVIDL
-50 AQGQVVPDSIVAAL
+50 AQGQVIPDSVVAAL
-64 QDPDVIKHAYNA
+64 SDPDVIKHAYNA

-104 LGYPAGLATTGRAL
+104 LGYPAGLAATGRAL
-118 GLPEDAQKDRQGKAL
+118 WLPEDVQKDRQGKAL
-133 IRYFCMPCKPTKAN
+133 IRYFCQPCKPTKAN

-159 AKWELFIEYNR
+159 DKWSLFIEYNR

-176 SAIYDALKSF
+176 SAIYETIKSF
-186 AVPDREQRLWEL
+186 PVPDREQRLWEL

-204 LGVRVDIQLVNGV
+204 LGVRVDMQLVNGV

-276 DNVRR
+276 DKVRR

-321 TGRYCLTGDH
+321 TGRY
-331 EVLTDKGWKRL
+331 
-342 DEWEGGVIA
+342 A
-351 CWHPNGEQASFQK
+351 
-364 AKSLRFPYEGKMIHY
+364 
-379 DSKRIDQISTP
+379 
-390 DHKMCFRRGFGKPR
+390 
-404 DVDTVENMMRFSR
+404 
-417 PVIPFFGYIQSSPSK
+417 
-432 AHINLRVLV
+432 
-441 MVQADGHFTPEGD
+441 
-454 VKFSFVKKRKI
+454 
-465 DRCKYLLRQA
+465 
-475 KIPYA
+475 
-480 ENVYTVCEKP
+480 
-490 RHQIKINFRDTPLW
+490 
-504 LRMFK
+504 
-509 NKTFGTWLFDESAD
+509 
-523 VFFDELVHWDG
+523 
-534 YQSAKNSIQYS
+534 
-545 TINKQNADLVQAF
+545 
-558 AHLTGRAAQ
+558 
-567 LKVKRRDDK
+567 
-576 HPNWSDAYVVDI
+576 
-588 WLTPSNN
+588 
-595 HEIKNKPV
+595 
-603 EIDFQGTVYCAET
+603 
-616 TSGFF
+616 
-621 FVRRN
+621 
-626 GKVWITGNSGR
+626 GR

-661 GNAKM
+661 GNAKA

-701 IEARV
+701 IETRV

-857 FLKTGR
+857 FLKMGR

-882 STYGGKLVENIVQAI
+882 GTYGGKLVENIVQAI

-920 HIHDEVVMDAEMNV
+920 HIHDEVVMDAEMDV

-949 APGLMLKAAGFES
+949 APGLLLKAAGFES

>member
-20 GAYKYARSN
+20 GAYKYARSK

-40 DFDEVTVIDL
+40 DFGEVTVIDL
-50 AQGQVVPDSIVAAL
+50 AQGQVIPDSVVAAL
-64 QDPDVIKHAYNA
+64 SDPDVIKHAYNA

-104 LGYPAGLATTGRAL
+104 LGYPAGLAATGRAL
-118 GLPEDAQKDRQGKAL
+118 GLPEDVQKDRQGKAL
-133 IRYFCMPCKPTKAN
+133 IRYFCLPCKPTKAN

-176 SAIYDALKSF
+176 SAIYDTLKSF

-204 LGVRVDIQLVNGV
+204 LGVRVDMQLVNGV

-249 WLREQ
+249 WLRGQ
-254 GADVTDIQKDTVT
+254 GVDAQDVTKDTVS

-276 DNVRR
+276 DKVRR
-281 MLEIRQELGKSS
+281 MLEIRQELGKAS
-293 VKKYDTM
+293 VKKYDAM
-300 VDVADDRERMSGLM
+300 AACADDRERASGLI
-314 QVYGAGR
+314 QIYGANR
-321 TGRYCLTGDH
+321 TGRY
-331 EVLTDKGWKRL
+331 
-342 DEWEGGVIA
+342 A
-351 CWHPNGEQASFQK
+351 
-364 AKSLRFPYEGKMIHY
+364 
-379 DSKRIDQISTP
+379 
-390 DHKMCFRRGFGKPR
+390 
-404 DVDTVENMMRFSR
+404 
-417 PVIPFFGYIQSSPSK
+417 
-432 AHINLRVLV
+432 
-441 MVQADGHFTPEGD
+441 
-454 VKFSFVKKRKI
+454 
-465 DRCKYLLRQA
+465 
-475 KIPYA
+475 
-480 ENVYTVCEKP
+480 
-490 RHQIKINFRDTPLW
+490 
-504 LRMFK
+504 
-509 NKTFGTWLFDESAD
+509 
-523 VFFDELVHWDG
+523 
-534 YQSAKNSIQYS
+534 
-545 TINKQNADLVQAF
+545 
-558 AHLTGRAAQ
+558 
-567 LKVKRRDDK
+567 
-576 HPNWSDAYVVDI
+576 
-588 WLTPSNN
+588 
-595 HEIKNKPV
+595 
-603 EIDFQGTVYCAET
+603 
-616 TSGFF
+616 
-621 FVRRN
+621 
-626 GKVWITGNSGR
+626 GR
-637 LVQPQNMPR
+637 LIQVQNLAR

-656 GWAID
+656 GWARE
-661 GNAKM
+661 GNAAAIKM
-666 LQLIYG
+666 IYG
-672 DVMDTLSQLSRTAFI
+672 NVMDTLSQLTRTAFI
-687 PSEGRKFVIADFSA
+687 PSEGHKFVVADFSA

-857 FLKTGR
+857 FLKMGR

-882 STYGGKLVENIVQAI
+882 GTYGGKLVENIVQAI

-920 HIHDEVVMDAEMNV
+920 HIHDEVVMDAEMDV

-949 APGLMLKAAGFES
+949 APGLLLKAAGFES

>member
-40 DFDEVTVIDL
+40 DFGEVTVIDL
-50 AQGQVVPDSIVAAL
+50 AQGQVIPDSVVAAL
-64 QDPDVIKHAYNA
+64 SDPDVIKHAYNA

-104 LGYPAGLATTGRAL
+104 LGYPAGLAATGRAL
-118 GLPEDAQKDRQGKAL
+118 GLPEDVQKDRQGKAL
-133 IRYFCMPCKPTKAN
+133 IRYFCQPCKPTKAN

-176 SAIYDALKSF
+176 SAIYDTLKNF

-204 LGVRVDIQLVNGV
+204 LGVRVDMQLVNGV

-267 ALLESDKIN
+267 ALLAGSNISDT
-276 DNVRR
+276 VRR
-281 MLEIRQELGKSS
+281 VLEIRQELGKSS

-321 TGRYCLTGDH
+321 TGRY
-331 EVLTDKGWKRL
+331 
-342 DEWEGGVIA
+342 A
-351 CWHPNGEQASFQK
+351 
-364 AKSLRFPYEGKMIHY
+364 
-379 DSKRIDQISTP
+379 
-390 DHKMCFRRGFGKPR
+390 
-404 DVDTVENMMRFSR
+404 
-417 PVIPFFGYIQSSPSK
+417 
-432 AHINLRVLV
+432 
-441 MVQADGHFTPEGD
+441 
-454 VKFSFVKKRKI
+454 
-465 DRCKYLLRQA
+465 
-475 KIPYA
+475 
-480 ENVYTVCEKP
+480 
-490 RHQIKINFRDTPLW
+490 
-504 LRMFK
+504 
-509 NKTFGTWLFDESAD
+509 
-523 VFFDELVHWDG
+523 
-534 YQSAKNSIQYS
+534 
-545 TINKQNADLVQAF
+545 
-558 AHLTGRAAQ
+558 
-567 LKVKRRDDK
+567 
-576 HPNWSDAYVVDI
+576 
-588 WLTPSNN
+588 
-595 HEIKNKPV
+595 
-603 EIDFQGTVYCAET
+603 
-616 TSGFF
+616 
-621 FVRRN
+621 
-626 GKVWITGNSGR
+626 GR

-661 GNAKM
+661 GNAKA

-857 FLKTGR
+857 FLKMGR

-875 DGQWTSD
+875 EGQWTSD

-909 NSRYPN
+909 NNRYPD

-920 HIHDEVVMDAEMNV
+920 HIHDEVVMDAEPDV

>member
-20 GAYKYARSN
+20 GAYKYARSK

-40 DFDEVTVIDL
+40 DFGEVTVIDL
-50 AQGQVVPDSIVAAL
+50 AQGQVIPDSVVAAL
-64 QDPDVIKHAYNA
+64 SDPDVIKHAYDA

-104 LGYPAGLATTGRAL
+104 LGYPAGLAATGRAL
-118 GLPEDAQKDRQGKAL
+118 GLPEDVQKDRQGKAL
-133 IRYFCMPCKPTKAN
+133 IRYFCQPCKPTKAN
-147 GGRTRNLPHHDP
+147 GGRARNLPHHDP

-176 SAIYDALKSF
+176 SAIYETLKSF

-204 LGVRVDIQLVNGV
+204 LGVRVDMQLVNGV

-224 MDALMAEAMRI
+224 MDALMAEAMRL

-276 DNVRR
+276 DKVRR
-281 MLEIRQELGKSS
+281 MLEIRQELGKTS
-293 VKKYDTM
+293 VKKYDAM
-300 VDVADDRERMSGLM
+300 VACADDRERASGLL
-314 QVYGAGR
+314 QIYGANR
-321 TGRYCLTGDH
+321 TGRY
-331 EVLTDKGWKRL
+331 
-342 DEWEGGVIA
+342 A
-351 CWHPNGEQASFQK
+351 
-364 AKSLRFPYEGKMIHY
+364 
-379 DSKRIDQISTP
+379 
-390 DHKMCFRRGFGKPR
+390 
-404 DVDTVENMMRFSR
+404 
-417 PVIPFFGYIQSSPSK
+417 
-432 AHINLRVLV
+432 
-441 MVQADGHFTPEGD
+441 
-454 VKFSFVKKRKI
+454 
-465 DRCKYLLRQA
+465 
-475 KIPYA
+475 
-480 ENVYTVCEKP
+480 
-490 RHQIKINFRDTPLW
+490 
-504 LRMFK
+504 
-509 NKTFGTWLFDESAD
+509 
-523 VFFDELVHWDG
+523 
-534 YQSAKNSIQYS
+534 
-545 TINKQNADLVQAF
+545 
-558 AHLTGRAAQ
+558 
-567 LKVKRRDDK
+567 
-576 HPNWSDAYVVDI
+576 
-588 WLTPSNN
+588 
-595 HEIKNKPV
+595 
-603 EIDFQGTVYCAET
+603 
-616 TSGFF
+616 
-621 FVRRN
+621 
-626 GKVWITGNSGR
+626 GR
-637 LVQPQNMPR
+637 LIQVQNLAR

-672 DVMDTLSQLSRTAFI
+672 DIMDTLSQLIRTAFI

-706 IAWLAR
+706 IAWQAR

-800 VQLWYRVEREALAAM
+800 VQLWYRVERKALAAM

-857 FLKTGR
+857 FLKMGR

-875 DGQWTSD
+875 EGQWTSD

-920 HIHDEVVMDAEMNV
+920 HIHDEVVMDAEMDV

-949 APGLMLKAAGFES
+949 APGLVLKAAGFES
-962 EWYMKD
+962 QWYMKD

>member
-7 DIETYSSVSIYDS
+7 DIETYCSVSIHDS
-20 GAYKYARSN
+20 GAYKYARSK

-40 DFDEVTVIDL
+40 DFGEVTVIDL
-50 AQGQVVPDSIVAAL
+50 AQGQVIPDSVVAAL
-64 QDPDVIKHAYNA
+64 SDPDVIKHAYNA

-104 LGYPAGLATTGRAL
+104 LGYPAGLAATGRAL

-176 SAIYDALKSF
+176 SAIYDTLKSF

-204 LGVRVDIQLVNGV
+204 LGVRVDMQLVNGV

-276 DNVRR
+276 DKVRR

-321 TGRYCLTGDH
+321 TGRY
-331 EVLTDKGWKRL
+331 
-342 DEWEGGVIA
+342 A
-351 CWHPNGEQASFQK
+351 
-364 AKSLRFPYEGKMIHY
+364 
-379 DSKRIDQISTP
+379 
-390 DHKMCFRRGFGKPR
+390 
-404 DVDTVENMMRFSR
+404 
-417 PVIPFFGYIQSSPSK
+417 
-432 AHINLRVLV
+432 
-441 MVQADGHFTPEGD
+441 
-454 VKFSFVKKRKI
+454 
-465 DRCKYLLRQA
+465 
-475 KIPYA
+475 
-480 ENVYTVCEKP
+480 
-490 RHQIKINFRDTPLW
+490 
-504 LRMFK
+504 
-509 NKTFGTWLFDESAD
+509 
-523 VFFDELVHWDG
+523 
-534 YQSAKNSIQYS
+534 
-545 TINKQNADLVQAF
+545 
-558 AHLTGRAAQ
+558 
-567 LKVKRRDDK
+567 
-576 HPNWSDAYVVDI
+576 
-588 WLTPSNN
+588 
-595 HEIKNKPV
+595 
-603 EIDFQGTVYCAET
+603 
-616 TSGFF
+616 
-621 FVRRN
+621 
-626 GKVWITGNSGR
+626 GR

-661 GNAKM
+661 GNAKA

-742 TKGRPEYALRQK
+742 AKGRPEYALRQK

-857 FLKTGR
+857 FLKMGR

-870 FMTQR
+870 FMIQR
-875 DGQWTSD
+875 EGQWTSD

-920 HIHDEVVMDAEMNV
+920 HIHDEVVMDAEMDV

>member
-40 DFDEVTVIDL
+40 DFGEVEVIDL
-50 AQGQVVPDSIVAAL
+50 AQGEAIPDGIVAAL
-64 QDPDVIKHAYNA
+64 RDETVIKHAYNA

-81 CLNQAGYKTPID
+81 CLNVAGYKTPID

-104 LGYPAGLATTGRAL
+104 LGYPAGLAATGRAL
-118 GLPEDAQKDRQGKAL
+118 GLPEDLQKDRQGKAL

-147 GGRTRNLPHHDP
+147 GGRTRNLPRHDP
-159 AKWELFIEYNR
+159 DKWELFVEYNR

-176 SAIYDALKSF
+176 SAIYDTLKSF

-204 LGVRVDIQLVNGV
+204 LGVRVDMQLVNGV
-217 RGITRHH
+217 RGITRRH
-224 MDALMAEAMRI
+224 MDALMAEAMRL

-254 GADVTDIQKDTVT
+254 GADVTDVQKDTVS
-267 ALLESDKIN
+267 ALLESGKIN
-276 DNVRR
+276 DKVRR

-300 VDVADDRERMSGLM
+300 AVVADNRERMSGLM
-314 QVYGAGR
+314 QVYGANR
-321 TGRYCLTGDH
+321 TGRY
-331 EVLTDKGWKRL
+331 
-342 DEWEGGVIA
+342 A
-351 CWHPNGEQASFQK
+351 
-364 AKSLRFPYEGKMIHY
+364 
-379 DSKRIDQISTP
+379 
-390 DHKMCFRRGFGKPR
+390 
-404 DVDTVENMMRFSR
+404 
-417 PVIPFFGYIQSSPSK
+417 
-432 AHINLRVLV
+432 
-441 MVQADGHFTPEGD
+441 
-454 VKFSFVKKRKI
+454 
-465 DRCKYLLRQA
+465 
-475 KIPYA
+475 
-480 ENVYTVCEKP
+480 
-490 RHQIKINFRDTPLW
+490 
-504 LRMFK
+504 
-509 NKTFGTWLFDESAD
+509 
-523 VFFDELVHWDG
+523 
-534 YQSAKNSIQYS
+534 
-545 TINKQNADLVQAF
+545 
-558 AHLTGRAAQ
+558 
-567 LKVKRRDDK
+567 
-576 HPNWSDAYVVDI
+576 
-588 WLTPSNN
+588 
-595 HEIKNKPV
+595 
-603 EIDFQGTVYCAET
+603 
-616 TSGFF
+616 
-621 FVRRN
+621 
-626 GKVWITGNSGR
+626 GR
-637 LVQPQNMPR
+637 LVQPQNLSR

-687 PSEGRKFVIADFSA
+687 PSEGRKFVIADFSS

-712 EQWVMDVF
+712 EQWAMDVF
-720 ATHGKIY
+720 ASTGRIY

-737 PLELI
+737 PADLI
-742 TKGRPEYALRQK
+742 VKGRPEYALRQK

-787 EIVSKWRAANPHI
+787 EIVQRWRAANPHI

-820 HEVDRG
+820 HEIDRG

-836 KGLNFLTIG
+836 KGLNFLTVG

-857 FLKTGR
+857 FLKMGK
-863 FDKVQVN
+863 FDKVQIN
-870 FMTQR
+870 FMAQR
-875 DGQWTSD
+875 KDQWTSD

-909 NSRYPN
+909 NSKYPN

-920 HIHDEVVMDAEMNV
+920 HIHDEVVMDAEMGV

-941 LMAEPIPW
+941 LMAEPILW
-949 APGLMLKAAGFES
+949 APGLVLKAAGFES
-962 EWYMKD
+962 QWYMKD